1 MGRKEEDNSK
11 EELDDNWY
19 KKEHKNIVFLN

>member
-11 EELDDNWY
+11 EESDDNWY
-19 KKEHKNIVFLN
+19 KKEHKNIVFLK